1 MDDDDDNNNDDDDDD
16 DDIEVF
22 LLAQIYH
29 QNYSSKHRTFSSC
42 KSLAHSPERK
52 ETKDRTRRSPKK
64 KKKNAVQKKFRS
76 RRSSARKGDMAL
88 FSLSSLLFFSCVF
101 VQAPPLRAGER

>member
-1 MDDDDDNNNDDDDDD
+1 MDDDDDNNNDDDDDDD

-29 QNYSSKHRTFSSC
+29 QNYSSKHRTFSSS

-64 KKKNAVQKKFRS
+64 KKKTQYK
-76 RRSSARKGDMAL
+76 RSSGVEEAPQEKEIWR
-88 FSLSSLLFFSCVF
+88 SSPSLLFSSSLVSSCK
-101 VQAPPLRAGER
+101 RHR